1 MRQIEPDG
9 VTVRRIRPSE
19 MTKSAGV
26 GGMEGKSWA
35 PRDVESAKDVCHFC
49 LWSYGSN
56 LLGNHFI
63 CQLWHMNMCCSG
75 LLEHFPS
82 I

>member
-56 LLGNHFI
+56 LLGNH
-63 CQLWHMNMCCSG
+63 LAY
-75 LLEHFPS
+75 EHVLFRATGAFS
-82 I
+82 LHLR